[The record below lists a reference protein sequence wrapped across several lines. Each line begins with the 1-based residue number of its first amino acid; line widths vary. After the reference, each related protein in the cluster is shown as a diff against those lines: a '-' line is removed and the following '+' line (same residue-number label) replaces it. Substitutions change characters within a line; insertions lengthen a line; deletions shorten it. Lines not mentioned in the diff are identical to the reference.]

1 MGEEAMNE
9 PTLDTL
15 TQRLDRLERENR
27 RLKLAGVILLL
38 ALAAVGAMGQMIP
51 RAVPKVVEA
60 ERFVL
65 RDTRGKILATLGTEA
80 SGTSLSVYDQNGK
93 PRAGLSVIA
102 DGAPVLVLFDQNGKD
117 RAGLVLGADGTP
129 ALALLDQNGKR
140 RAVLS
145 TLVDGRPGLL
155 LADQNEKG
163 RLLLGVDTSGPSLVL
178 RDENQNRAMLG
189 HAALEGKTAGTVE
202 QRPASS
208 LVLFDKDGTVIWK
221 AP

>member
-1 MGEEAMNE
+1 MTE

-27 RLKLAGVILLL
+27 RLKVAGAILLL
-38 ALAAVGAMGQMIP
+38 ALAAVGAMGQMTP

-65 RDTRGKILATLGTEA
+65 RDTKGNILAIMGTEA
-80 SGTSLSVYDQNGK
+80 SGTSLSLYDQKGK
-93 PRAGLSVIA
+93 PRAWLGVTA
-102 DGAPVLVLFDQNGKD
+102 DGAPVLALFDQNGKD

-145 TLVDGRPGLL
+145 TLVDGTPGLL
-155 LADQNEKG
+155 FADQNERAGQGWASCRTARPRYSLLTRTG
-163 RLLLGVDTSGPSLVL
+163 RSESG
-178 RDENQNRAMLG
+178 
-189 HAALEGKTAGTVE
+189 
-202 QRPASS
+202 
-208 LVLFDKDGTVIWK
+208 
-221 AP
+221 